1 MMILRNQIL
10 STNNLVLVFRR
21 NTDSRCGRFEPQ
33 SFLESGI
40 EVFEFL
46 ELFEFD
52 WGRTAYIIDF
62 VFDCLIG
69 SRGLDEEM
77 EEE

>member
-1 MMILRNQIL
+1 MMILGYQVL
-10 STNNLVLVFRR
+10 STNNLILVFRR
-21 NTDSRCGRFEPQ
+21 NTDSRCGRFESQ
-33 SFLESGI
+33 SFFESGI

-46 ELFEFD
+46 ELFKFD
-52 WGRTAYIIDF
+52 WGRTADIIDF

-77 EEE
+77 E

>member
-10 STNNLVLVFRR
+10 STNNLILVFRR
-21 NTDSRCGRFEPQ
+21 NTYSRCGRFESQ
-33 SFLESGI
+33 SFFESGI

-52 WGRTAYIIDF
+52 WGRTADIVDF
-62 VFDCLIG
+62 IFNCLVG
-69 SRGLDEEM
+69 SRSLEEM
-77 EEE
+77 E

>member
-1 MMILRNQIL
+1 MMILRNQIFP
-10 STNNLVLVFRR
+10 TNDFIFVFRR

-46 ELFEFD
+46 EVFEFD
-52 WGRTAYIIDF
+52 WGRTADIIDF
-62 VFDCLIG
+62 VLDRLIG

-77 EEE
+77 KQE

>member
-46 ELFEFD
+46 EVFEFD
-52 WGRTAYIIDF
+52 WGRTADIIDF
-62 VFDCLIG
+62 VLDRLIG

-77 EEE
+77 KQE

>member
-1 MMILRNQIL
+1 MILRNQIL
-10 STNNLVLVFRR
+10 STNNLILVFRR
-21 NTDSRCGRFEPQ
+21 NTDSRCGRLESQ
-33 SFLESGI
+33 SLFESGI

-52 WGRTAYIIDF
+52 RRRTADSVDF

-77 EEE
+77 E